1 MAAHP
6 ETKTESRLLRQCP
19 IEMQSRHEKTLR
31 ERLALP
37 QENCMRNLGNLL
49 GYLLHRGCWRRLH

>member
-37 QENCMRNLGNLL
+37 QSNCVRSVGNLL
-49 GYLLHRGCWRRLH
+49 GCLHYSSGG